1 MLFMSNVPANVSDL
15 DVGQLTALMSGG
27 ASQQAQTEQS
37 DLLPLLRT
45 NYQEEDD
52 DGNELKKGTF
62 VLDGKD
68 IEKVYA
74 KEVQFRALGDFMQY
88 LHYDADEQKT
98 VNRTIIHRVGD
109 EAIDETGT
117 LRCGRPAG
125 KDFHAL
131 DDKEKSKYQGITCFR
146 YIYGLV
152 SYKGTNAE
160 GEEREVVETPCLFR
174 TKGASFMNFTK
185 EVIEPSSA
193 QNVPFQNVTSTL
205 FNERK
210 RNGGVIYFTSHF
222 KPDFKKTAEL
232 SPDNVETMKHILT
245 LIKNVNDSVRAKY
258 NESIEARS
266 ASAEEADVVDA
277 FIGEDA
283 VLVNE

>member
-1 MLFMSNVPANVSDL
+1 MSNVPANVSDL

-88 LHYDADEQKT
+88 LHYDSDEQKT

-109 EAIDETGT
+109 EPIDETGT

-193 QNVPFQNVTSTL
+193 QNLPFQNVTSTL
-205 FNERK
+205 SNERK

-222 KPDFKKTAEL
+222 SPDFKKTAEL

-258 NESIEARS
+258 NESIKART
-266 ASAEEADVVDA
+266 ASPDEVDVVNAIID
-277 FIGEDA
+277 GDA

>member
-1 MLFMSNVPANVSDL
+1 MSNVPANVSDL

-27 ASQQAQTEQS
+27 ASQQAQSEQS

-88 LHYDADEQKT
+88 LHYDSDEQKT

-131 DDKEKSKYQGITCFR
+131 DEKEKSKYQGITCFR

-193 QNVPFQNVTSTL
+193 QNLPFQNVTSTL
-205 FNERK
+205 SNERK

-222 KPDFKKTAEL
+222 SPDFKKTAEL

-258 NESIEARS
+258 NESIKART
-266 ASAEEADVVDA
+266 ASSNEADVVDA
-277 FIGEDA
+277 IIDSSA